1 MCAGGPTGPGRR
13 MVRRASGT
21 STSASAMIDGAGAQG
36 ITKGPLRTLRET
48 EMMRHQRVDLC
59 LNRVAGPT
67 LERELGQ
74 VSICQYHRREWESR
88 DHPGIESKKSA

>member
-1 MCAGGPTGPGRR
+1 M
-13 MVRRASGT
+13 
-21 STSASAMIDGAGAQG
+21 
-36 ITKGPLRTLRET
+36 RTLRET

-74 VSICQYHRREWESR
+74 VSIGQCRRREWESR
-88 DHPGIESKKSA
+88 NHPGIESKKSA